1 MPSSTG
7 GSGLRVI
14 DLSTG
19 LDLRQVDELLASE
32 DVAQSVDAA
41 VAAILKEVR
50 MHGDAAVCEY
60 TKRFDGFD
68 LTPELMRVPIQTIET
83 YAADADD
90 ELVDILRQ
98 AARNVRDFHEQQT
111 EESWEYY
118 AGEGIRLGVRRTSIP
133 SAGIYIPGGKAAYPS
148 SVLMNAIPA
157 QVAGVPR
164 IVVVTPPRSLEE
176 NPLVAAALK
185 LLGLTEVYRIG
196 GAQSIG
202 ALAYGTETIAAVQ
215 KIVGPGNQYVQ
226 AAKRQVYGAVDID
239 MVAGPS
245 EVAIVAD
252 ETCDP
257 GWIAAD
263 LLAQAE
269 HDEMA
274 GVWLITWSPE
284 VAAAVFDEVQAQLE
298 VLDRSAIA
306 RTAIINKGITFI
318 VSDEDAAIDLVNHI
332 APEHVE
338 VLMAEPEN
346 VSDRIENAGAVF
358 IGRYAPTVVGDY
370 FAGPSHVLPTG
381 RTARF
386 FSPLGVPDFVKRTS
400 IIRYSGRGI
409 ERFGEMIEKFA
420 IAEGLT
426 GHARSITIR
435 RHKA

>member
-1 MPSSTG
+1 
-7 GSGLRVI
+7 LRVI

-41 VAAILKEVR
+41 VAGILKEVR

-98 AARNVRDFHEQQT
+98 AARNVRDFQEQQT

-118 AGEGIRLGVRRTSIP
+118 AGEGIRLGVRRTPIP

>member
-1 MPSSTG
+1 M
-7 GSGLRVI
+7 RVV
-14 DLSTG
+14 DLTQE
-19 LDLRQVDELLASE
+19 LNFTEVDALLAA
-32 DVAQSVDAA
+32 DDAGAGVGVDDK
-41 VAAILKEVR
+41 VSAILQDVR
-50 MHGDAAVCEY
+50 QRGDAAVCAY
-60 TKRFDGFD
+60 TKRFDEFD
-68 LTPELMRVPIQTIET
+68 LAPELMRVPERDLNR
-83 YAADADD
+83 YAEDADD

-98 AARNVRDFHEQQT
+98 AAKNVRDFHEQQI

-118 AGEGIRLGVRRTSIP
+118 AGDGVRLGLRKTPIAR
-133 SAGIYIPGGKAAYPS
+133 AGIYIPGGTAAYPS

-157 QVAGVPR
+157 QVAGVGR

-185 LLGLTEVYRIG
+185 MLDLTEVYRIG
-196 GAQSIG
+196 GAQSIA
-202 ALAYGTETIAAVQ
+202 ALAYGTQTIPRVQ

-226 AAKRQVYGAVDID
+226 SAKRQVYGIVDID

-252 ETCDP
+252 ETCEP
-257 GWIAAD
+257 SWIAAD

-269 HDEMA
+269 HDAMA
-274 GVWLITWSPE
+274 GVWLITWSRDL
-284 VAAAVFDEVQAQLE
+284 AAAVFDEVQVQLE
-298 VLDRSAIA
+298 SLDRSDIA
-306 RTAIINKGITFI
+306 RAAIVNNGMTFI
-318 VSDEDAAIDLVNHI
+318 VAGQNEAIDLVNHI

-338 VLMAEPEN
+338 VLMAEPEH
-346 VSDRIENAGAVF
+346 VSDNIKNAGAVF

-370 FAGPSHVLPTG
+370 FAGPSHVLPTN

-386 FSPLGVPDFVKRTS
+386 FSPLGVADFLKRTS
-400 IIRYSGRGI
+400 LIRYSGRAI

-426 GHARSITIR
+426 AHARSITIR